1 MSSRI
6 PALRIAS
13 EWALKRAYSEW
24 QPPIP
29 AWARPVLAFVN
40 DGESFYAAKV
50 SVNVLFPRLV
60 KLISSTMGDRYHLSA
75 SESRGQVFYFI
86 TSRHQLDAF
95 SLMLSTPRDDTARLV
110 LSYVPYDLNKM
121 PKLREKVEVDEVA
134 EPELAGMALMRAGRK
149 LLAEIKRRK
158 LIAARA

>member
-1 MSSRI
+1 MSRI

-29 AWARPVLAFVN
+29 DWARPAVLAFAN
-40 DGESFYAAKV
+40 TGEDFYAAKV
-50 SVNVLFPRLV
+50 SVNVLLPKLV
-60 KLISSTMGDRYHLSA
+60 KLLSSTMGDRYHLSA

-95 SLMLSTPRDDTARLV
+95 SIMLSVPQEGTARIV
-110 LSYVPYDLNKM
+110 ASYVPYDLRKM
-121 PKLREKVEVDEVA
+121 PKLKEKVEVVHTA
-134 EPELAGMALMRAGRK
+134 EPDLAGMALMRAGRQ
-149 LLAEIKRRK
+149 LLTEIKRRN